1 MWGNYGDGHKGVCL
15 KFRATTGA
23 GGFPFLKLR
32 QIVAWGAGPAGTSSS
47 LGDVPHPFIKIKYVN
62 KFVEVD
68 FFHSIGRLG
77 VEALRKDW
85 YADESG
91 NVSPRA
97 NEIFLNEDEWHKR
110 YWKTFESTITT
121 KLEDWQHEGEDRLI
135 LHSMLRDV
143 DDPVDRKLVYDI
155 SDLAGI
161 IFGINTPMDDRM
173 NIVRVISEKCKAI
186 GRKDFEFAQAYY
198 SAETGKIETHVL
210 NLLTVA

>member
-1 MWGNYGDGHKGVCL
+1 M
-15 KFRATTGA
+15 
-23 GGFPFLKLR
+23 
-32 QIVAWGAGPAGTSSS
+32 
-47 LGDVPHPFIKIKYVN
+47 KIKYVN

-186 GRKDFEFAQAYY
+186 GTCQNFCVRDVH
-198 SAETGKIETHVL
+198 S
-210 NLLTVA
+210 VARTRQVISYPSVDLVCKRLMRADRCSFV